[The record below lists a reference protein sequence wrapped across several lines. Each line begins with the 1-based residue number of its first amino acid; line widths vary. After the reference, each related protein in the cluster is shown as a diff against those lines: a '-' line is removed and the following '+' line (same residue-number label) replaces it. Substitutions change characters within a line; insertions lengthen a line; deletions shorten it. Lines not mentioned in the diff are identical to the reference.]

1 MWKKLILLL
10 GFFIWGVSAK
20 GQVFTQTFVDRCT
33 GETKVVTANFFNG
46 PTTVAFYNRIR
57 VFTPQEAT
65 NGTLQQWLLETYNW
79 WNSLS
84 PCSQAATQTQQAAQQ
99 ASQAVTSITNVLTA
113 PIPAPPP
120 VTPTPSTPP
129 PASGS
134 TTTNTS
140 SNSSSSSSNSGST
153 SSSESSGSGG
163 TSSETKTETKTE
175 ETKTE
180 TKTEEKKE
188 EGGSSESEGES
199 EEAST
204 EEDNEESSSEEDS
217 EESDESEDEGDSG
230 KALNPIIVSGDV
242 MGMQTLQGN
251 YNSVLSMGISK
262 SSIYGDVSYMGNL
275 MIWDNLNQYAL
286 GGSMTKMFLS
296 DIFELDFIE
305 NYNVN
310 YSYSYGVSSVSVGY
324 SMIKSF
330 PKWGTIGGGINYSIT
345 MGRGIKGTITT
356 FAYNFLYTHSFVIN
370 KKLTYTPAI
379 VFTTSPIGYLSS
391 VKSTYVSKD
400 KMVVLSNG
408 IDYQISK
415 RFRFNFNWT
424 PILNTNKDIPMI
436 NMFMVG
442 SKIKI

>member
-84 PCSQAATQTQQAAQQ
+84 PCSQAATQTQQAVQQ
-99 ASQAVTSITNVLTA
+99 ATQAVTSITNVMSA
-113 PIPAPPP
+113 PIPKPPS
-120 VTPTPSTPP
+120 VTPTTS
-129 PASGS
+129 SGS
-134 TTTNTS
+134 STTNTS
-140 SNSSSSSSNSGST
+140 SNSGGT
-153 SSSESSGSGG
+153 SSSESSGNGG
-163 TSSETKTETKTE
+163 TSSEAKTE
-175 ETKTE
+175 ESS
-180 TKTEEKKE
+180 
-188 EGGSSESEGES
+188 SSESEVGSDS
-199 EEAST
+199 EEASSEDGS
-204 EEDNEESSSEEDS
+204 EEEES
-217 EESDESEDEGDSG
+217 GGG
-230 KALNPIIVSGDV
+230 KGVNPIIVSGDV

-275 MIWDNLNQYAL
+275 MVWDNLNQYML

>member
-1 MWKKLILLL
+1 MWKRLILFI

-20 GQVFTQTFVDRCT
+20 GQVFTQTFIDRCT
-33 GETKVVTANFFNG
+33 GETKVVTANFING

-57 VFTPQEAT
+57 VFTPQEAV
-65 NGTLQQWLLETYNW
+65 NGTLQQWLIETYNW

-84 PCSQAATQTQQAAQQ
+84 PCAQAATQTQQAAQQ
-99 ASQAVTSITNVLTA
+99 ASQAVTSITNVLSS
-113 PIPAPPP
+113 PPP
-120 VTPTPSTPP
+120 VPPPPAANNTPP
-129 PASGS
+129 PPPSAG
-134 TTTNTS
+134 NTS
-140 SNSSSSSSNSGST
+140 TNSSSSSSNSGGT

-204 EEDNEESSSEEDS
+204 EEDSEESSSDEES
-217 EESDESEDEGDSG
+217 EEEGDSG

-324 SMIKSF
+324 STIKSF

-356 FAYNFLYTHSFVIN
+356 FAYNFLYTRSFVVN

-379 VFTTSPIGYLSS
+379 VYTTSPIGYLSS

-400 KMVVLSNG
+400 KMVILSNG

-415 RFRFNFNWT
+415 KFRFNFNWT
-424 PILNTNKDIPMI
+424 PIINTNKDIPMI

>member
-10 GFFIWGVSAK
+10 GFFIWGVSAN
-20 GQVFTQTFVDRCT
+20 GQVFTQTFIDRCT
-33 GETKVVTANFFNG
+33 GETKVVTANFING

-65 NGTLQQWLLETYNW
+65 NGTLQQWLIETYNW
-79 WNSLS
+79 WNALS
-84 PCSQAATQTQQAAQQ
+84 PCAQAAQQTQQAAQQ
-99 ASQAVTSITNVLTA
+99 ASQAVTSITNVLSA
-113 PIPAPPP
+113 PIPVPPP
-120 VTPTPSTPP
+120 VTPPPTTPP

-140 SNSSSSSSNSGST
+140 SNSSGSS
-153 SSSESSGSGG
+153 SSGSGSSSSSEG
-163 TSSETKTETKTE
+163 SSSSSSSETKKE

-188 EGGSSESEGES
+188 EGGTSESEGES
-199 EEAST
+199 EDTSS
-204 EEDNEESSSEEDS
+204 EEESEESSSDEES
-217 EESDESEDEGDSG
+217 EEEEGGGG
-230 KALNPIIVSGDV
+230 KALTPIIVSGDV

-251 YNSVLSMGISK
+251 YNSVLAMGISK

-324 SMIKSF
+324 STIKSF

-356 FAYNFLYTHSFVIN
+356 FAYNFLYTRSFVVN

-379 VFTTSPIGYLSS
+379 VYTTSPIGYLSS
-391 VKSTYVSKD
+391 VEKTYVSKD

-415 RFRFNFNWT
+415 KFRFNFNWT
-424 PILNTNKDIPMI
+424 PIINTNKDIPMI

>member
-84 PCSQAATQTQQAAQQ
+84 PCSQAATQTQQAVQQ
-99 ASQAVTSITNVLTA
+99 ASQAVTSITNVMSA
-113 PIPAPPP
+113 PIPKPPS
-120 VTPTPSTPP
+120 VTPKTS
-129 PASGS
+129 SGS
-134 TTTNTS
+134 STTNTS
-140 SNSSSSSSNSGST
+140 SNS
-153 SSSESSGSGG
+153 GG
-163 TSSETKTETKTE
+163 TSSEAKTE
-175 ETKTE
+175 ESS
-180 TKTEEKKE
+180 
-188 EGGSSESEGES
+188 SSESEVGSDS
-199 EEAST
+199 EEASSEDGS
-204 EEDNEESSSEEDS
+204 EEEES
-217 EESDESEDEGDSG
+217 GGG
-230 KALNPIIVSGDV
+230 KGVNPIIVSGDV

-275 MIWDNLNQYAL
+275 MVWDNLNQYML

>member
-1 MWKKLILLL
+1 MWKKIVLLL
-10 GFFIWGVSAK
+10 GFFIWGISAK
-20 GQVFTQTFVDRCT
+20 AQVFTQTFIDRCT

-57 VFTPQEAT
+57 VFTPQEAV
-65 NGTLQQWLLETYNW
+65 NGTLQQWLIETYNW

-84 PCSQAATQTQQAAQQ
+84 PCAQAATQTQQAAQQ
-99 ASQAVTSITNVLTA
+99 ASQAVTSITNVLST
-113 PIPAPPP
+113 PPP
-120 VTPTPSTPP
+120 TSPP
-129 PASGS
+129 PASGG
-134 TTTNTS
+134 TTSNTS
-140 SNSSSSSSNSGST
+140 SNSSGSS
-153 SSSESSGSGG
+153 
-163 TSSETKTETKTE
+163 SSETKSETKTD
-175 ETKTE
+175 
-180 TKTEEKKE
+180 
-188 EGGSSESEGES
+188 EGGSSESEGEGDS
-199 EEAST
+199 
-204 EEDNEESSSEEDS
+204 EESSSEEDS
-217 EESDESEDEGDSG
+217 DEEGGGG
-230 KALNPIIVSGDV
+230 KGLSPIIVSGDV

-251 YNSVLSMGISK
+251 YNSVISMGISK

-305 NYNVN
+305 SYAIN

-324 SMIKSF
+324 STIKTF

-345 MGRGIKGTITT
+345 MGRGIDGTITT
-356 FAYNFLYTHSFVIN
+356 FAYNFLYTRSFVVN

-379 VFTTSPIGYLSS
+379 VYTTSPIGYISS
-391 VKSTYVSKD
+391 IGKTYVSKD

-415 RFRFNFNWT
+415 KFRFNFNWT
-424 PILNTNKDIPMI
+424 PIINTNRDIPMI
-436 NMFMVG
+436 NMFMIG

>member
-20 GQVFTQTFVDRCT
+20 GQVFTQTFIDRCT
-33 GETKVVTANFFNG
+33 GETKVVTANFING

-65 NGTLQQWLLETYNW
+65 NGTLQQWLIETYAL
-79 WNSLS
+79 WNALS
-84 PCSQAATQTQQAAQQ
+84 PCAQAATQTQQAAQQ
-99 ASQAVTSITNVLTA
+99 ASQAVTSITNVLSA
-113 PIPAPPP
+113 PIPTPPP
-120 VTPTPSTPP
+120 PAPTPSAP
-129 PASGS
+129 S
-134 TTTNTS
+134 
-140 SNSSSSSSNSGST
+140 SGST
-153 SSSESSGSGG
+153 SSNSNSSGGSSSGG
-163 TSSETKTETKTE
+163 SSASSETKTDTKSETKTETKS
-175 ETKTE
+175 
-180 TKTEEKKE
+180 E
-188 EGGSSESEGES
+188 EGGSSSEEGSSSESEGES
-199 EEAST
+199 EEAT
-204 EEDNEESSSEEDS
+204 SEEDS
-217 EESDESEDEGDSG
+217 EESSSEEESEEEGDSG

-251 YNSVLSMGISK
+251 YNAVLAMGISK

-324 SMIKSF
+324 SAIKTFS
-330 PKWGTIGGGINYSIT
+330 KWGTIGGGINYSIT
-345 MGRGIKGTITT
+345 MGKGIDGTIAT
-356 FAYNFLYTHSFVIN
+356 FAYNFLYTRSFIVN

-379 VFTTSPIGYLSS
+379 VYTTSPIGYLSS
-391 VKSTYVSKD
+391 VQKTYVSKD
-400 KMVVLSNG
+400 KMMVLSNG
-408 IDYQISK
+408 IDYQITK
-415 RFRFNFNWT
+415 NFRFNFNWT
-424 PILNTNKDIPMI
+424 PIINTNKDIPMI

>member
-20 GQVFTQTFVDRCT
+20 GQVFTQTFIDRCT
-33 GETKVVTANFFNG
+33 GETKVVTANFING

-65 NGTLQQWLLETYNW
+65 NGTLQQWLIETYAL
-79 WNSLS
+79 WNALS
-84 PCSQAATQTQQAAQQ
+84 PCAQAATQTQQAAQQ
-99 ASQAVTSITNVLTA
+99 ASQAVTSITNVLSA
-113 PIPAPPP
+113 PIPTPPP
-120 VTPTPSTPP
+120 PTTPP
-129 PASGS
+129 PAGGS
-134 TTTNTS
+134 TSSNTS
-140 SNSSSSSSNSGST
+140 SNSSSSSS
-153 SSSESSGSGG
+153 SGG
-163 TSSETKTETKTE
+163 GSSSETKTETKTE
-175 ETKTE
+175 TKKEETKTE
-180 TKTEEKKE
+180 TKSEEKTEESS
-188 EGGSSESEGES
+188 SSESEGES
-199 EEAST
+199 EEAT
-204 EEDNEESSSEEDS
+204 SEEDS
-217 EESDESEDEGDSG
+217 EESSSEEESEEEGDSG
-230 KALNPIIVSGDV
+230 KAVNPIIVSGDV

-251 YNSVLSMGISK
+251 YNAVLAMGISK

-324 SMIKSF
+324 SAIKTFS
-330 PKWGTIGGGINYSIT
+330 KWGTIGGGINYSIT

-356 FAYNFLYTHSFVIN
+356 FAYNFLYTRSFIVN

-379 VFTTSPIGYLSS
+379 VYTTSPIGYLSS
-391 VKSTYVSKD
+391 DQKTYVSRD

-415 RFRFNFNWT
+415 KFRFNFNWT
-424 PILNTNKDIPMI
+424 PIINTNKDIPMI